1 MQQLFFLMCNYFLY
15 KSNGNIVFPL
25 QEYTVPTPVV
35 YIHTL
40 CVAVFIT
47 AALLDPKAWLE
58 IYPRGIPYDPVPL
71 LSPH

>member
-1 MQQLFFLMCNYFLY
+1 MQQFLFLMCNYFLY
-15 KSNGNIVFPL
+15 KSDGNIVVPS

-35 YIHTL
+35 YISYAT
-40 CVAVFIT
+40 CSSFIT